1 MIELKAIIKRIDYL
15 PPFPVTVSKALH
27 MLDDPKVTPE
37 SIAEVIK
44 FDQAIATNVLRLC
57 NSTYFGLSR
66 SITNLQEALV
76 YIGLS
81 RFREILVLSGTK
93 QYFENKIPGY
103 EATKGEL
110 WSYSLSSAIIANE
123 LCELLHIESCQEAF
137 LAALLHD
144 LGKLI
149 LSEYITES
157 LRDIYARVENEGY
170 TFIEAEKEILGYDHA
185 ELGALILEQWGFPKP
200 VIDAVRKHHE
210 ASSAG
215 DTVIDDVVR
224 ISDTLAIIM
233 GMGTSVDGLTY
244 HGFDDI
250 CQKYRLTQD
259 MLDKIM
265 GDSLEKI
272 LVIEKEY
279 GVTREET

>member
-1 MIELKAIIKRIDYL
+1 MIELKAIIERIDYL
-15 PPFPVTVSKALH
+15 PPFPVTVSRALQ

-37 SIAEVIK
+37 NIAEAIK
-44 FDQAIATNVLRLC
+44 FDQAIAINVLRLC
-57 NSTYFGLSR
+57 NSSYFGLSR
-66 SITNLQEALV
+66 SITDIQEALI

-93 QYFENKIPGY
+93 QYFENKISGY
-103 EATKGEL
+103 EVNRGEL
-110 WSYSLSSAIIANE
+110 WGYSLSSAIIANE
-123 LCELLHIESCQEAF
+123 LCALLNIESCQEIF

-157 LRDIYARVENEGY
+157 LSEIHSKVENEGL

-185 ELGALILEQWGFPKP
+185 ELGALILEQWGFSKP

-210 ASSAG
+210 ASSEN
-215 DTVIDDVVR
+215 DTVIDDIVR
-224 ISDTLAIIM
+224 ISDTLALIM
-233 GMGTSVDGLTY
+233 GMGTSVDGLSY
-244 HGFDDI
+244 HGFDDV
-250 CQKYRLTQD
+250 CKKYRLTQD
-259 MLDKIM
+259 MLDRLI

-272 LVIEKEY
+272 LQVGKEY